1 MLQTSGV
8 RPLVFCLRTPFSS
21 AVQALLLHLAAAIPY
36 PYASEDATTPPATL
50 IALSGT
56 LPTSTVATPDS
67 TSLNIPVTAVPDAGD
82 DDNDNSDE
90 NDDDG
95 NAISRSKRPHKEPI
109 PIFTKQCQCQ
119 LATAWYPCWA
129 TDSLQVSEA
138 TPGRNVETGKEE
150 PKKQRRER

>member
-1 MLQTSGV
+1 MRS
-8 RPLVFCLRTPFSS
+8 LVLIS

-119 LATAWYPCWA
+119 LATARYPCWA